1 MHILQS
7 SGCFYFSCPR
17 HGGRDR
23 EEIKERRGPGIN
35 FLCNGISSD
44 PVHKHGGKRRRR
56 GNRRRESGGAVGI
69 PSVNPSLPDVIRYI
83 GRMMMPVGE

>member
-35 FLCNGISSD
+35 FYVMEYPLTPFTSTAG
-44 PVHKHGGKRRRR
+44 
-56 GNRRRESGGAVGI
+56 SGGAGGTGAGS
-69 PSVNPSLPDVIRYI
+69 P
-83 GRMMMPVGE
+83 GEPWVSRLLTHPCPM